1 MTYKRNQVVIN
12 IGSKNYWISLV
23 AIDFEGHSRN
33 ECALVQRDEG
43 SFMGVRLIPLAC
55 WLQGNFG
62 TDETVVELN
71 GIHNDYYW
79 GEDITEGEILSVV
92 IEKATKYVN
101 QFRGVLLEV
110 E

>member
-1 MTYKRNQVVIN
+1 MTYNRNQVVIN

-23 AIDFEGHSRN
+23 AIDLDGHSRN
-33 ECALVQRDEG
+33 ECALVQKDEG
-43 SFMGVRLIPLAC
+43 SFMGVRLIPLTY
-55 WLQGNFG
+55 WLSGNFDG

-92 IEKATKYVN
+92 IEKATEYVN
-101 QFRGVLLEV
+101 RIAVASKRG
-110 E
+110 

>member
-1 MTYKRNQVVIN
+1 MTYNRNQVVIN

-43 SFMGVRLIPLAC
+43 SFMGVRLIPLTY
-55 WLQGNFG
+55 WLSAFEG
-62 TDETVVELN
+62 TSETVVELN

-79 GEDITEGEILSVV
+79 GDMTEGEILSVV
-92 IEKATKYVN
+92 IEKATEYVHRL
-101 QFRGVLLEV
+101 RGVEIGV
-110 E
+110 K